1 MNTDVQ
7 PWIGRGPIIPVI
19 VIDDASLAV
28 DLARALV
35 AGGLSALEIT
45 LRTPAAPAAI
55 EAIAAAV
62 PEAAVGAGT
71 LRLPRD
77 AALAKDAGAT
87 FAVTPGYTRELGAA
101 CREAGLPLLPGVA
114 TASELLLAYG
124 DGHRFTKFFPA
135 VAAGGVPLLK
145 ALGEPF
151 PDVSFCPTGGITE
164 ASAPDFL
171 ALPSV
176 PVCGGTWLTPANL
189 VAARDWDAIT
199 ELARRAAAL
208 G

>member
-62 PEAAVGAGT
+62 PE
-71 LRLPRD
+71 
-77 AALAKDAGAT
+77 
-87 FAVTPGYTRELGAA
+87 
-101 CREAGLPLLPGVA
+101 
-114 TASELLLAYG
+114 
-124 DGHRFTKFFPA
+124 
-135 VAAGGVPLLK
+135 
-145 ALGEPF
+145 
-151 PDVSFCPTGGITE
+151 
-164 ASAPDFL
+164 
-171 ALPSV
+171 
-176 PVCGGTWLTPANL
+176 
-189 VAARDWDAIT
+189 
-199 ELARRAAAL
+199 
-208 G
+208 